1 MNIQHIKRACM
12 NTRTAMIYDTPNG
25 QQWISNG
32 AAAYLV
38 EGIKVDERAL
48 TFLFNMTEKQESEM
62 YTLEKSIVDPRFTD
76 TPYEGQEAPAVELG
90 LITYLGEDRLALKT
104 DGGVMFI
111 RYAYVSVV
119 KEKYRSFTA
128 RWWDGRP
135 MIAVYDGMFC
145 KALIVPMGN
154 NDVDSIREKLRAMND
169 APFKWRE
176 PEDTARDAEEQAEA
190 LIRNMEGGTGDDP
203 TDADGDVT

>member
-12 NTRTAMIYDTPNG
+12 NARTAMILDTPDG
-25 QQWISNG
+25 QQWIGNG

-38 EGIKVDERAL
+38 EGIRVDERAL
-48 TFLFNMTEKQESEM
+48 TFLFNMSEKQESEM
-62 YTLEKSIVDPRFTD
+62 YMLERNTDDPRFTD
-76 TPYEGQEAPAVELG
+76 TPYEGEEAPAVELG

-104 DGGVMFI
+104 VGGVMFI
-111 RYAYVSVV
+111 RYAYVSAI

-135 MIAVYDGMFC
+135 LIAVYDGMFC

-154 NDVDSIREKLRAMND
+154 NDVESIQVKLRAMSD
-169 APFKWRE
+169 TPFRWQE
-176 PEDTARDAEEQAEA
+176 PDMAARDAEAQAEA